1 MFIEITAGFAA
12 IFLIGFCL
20 GYSTRR
26 EEEEIN
32 REIKEWRETR

>member
-1 MFIEITAGFAA
+1 MFLEISAGFAA
-12 IFLIGFCL
+12 VFLIGFYL

-32 REIKEWRETR
+32 REIKEWRELR

>member
-1 MFIEITAGFAA
+1 MFLEITLGFAA
-12 IFLIGFCL
+12 MFLFGFYL